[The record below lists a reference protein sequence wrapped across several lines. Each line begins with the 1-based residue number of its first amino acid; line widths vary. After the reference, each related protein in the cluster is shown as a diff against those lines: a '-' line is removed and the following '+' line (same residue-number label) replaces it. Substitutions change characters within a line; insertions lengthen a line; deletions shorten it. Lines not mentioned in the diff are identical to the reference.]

1 MEINN
6 FNEIRPLLN
15 CESTDDFYFI
25 QLLQRKKEHPE
36 LGSNS
41 RVVKTY
47 YIRDLEHFNSLE
59 KEIIALCK
67 LYDARAYI
75 HLQKRSFYKC
85 TMQMLKGI
93 TEYILQPDFEH
104 SYRVWDSVCGQHGNG
119 QKFWV
124 VDVDNPDLEKYDVD
138 LLDLIKFIDEDCEP
152 GNAYIMTLPTKNGH
166 HLITK
171 PFNLKKFSDKFPEIQ
186 VHKNNPTILY
196 IPDAEDVKSFQL

>member
-6 FNEIRPLLN
+6 FNEIRTLLSW
-15 CESTDDFYFI
+15 ESTDDFYFI

-47 YIRDLEHFNSLE
+47 YIRNLEHFNSLE

-119 QKFWV
+119 QKYWV
-124 VDVDNPDLEKYDVD
+124 VDVDNPQ
-138 LLDLIKFIDEDCEP
+138 IWRS
-152 GNAYIMTLPTKNGH
+152 IMLTCW
-166 HLITK
+166 I
-171 PFNLKKFSDKFPEIQ
+171 
-186 VHKNNPTILY
+186 
-196 IPDAEDVKSFQL
+196 